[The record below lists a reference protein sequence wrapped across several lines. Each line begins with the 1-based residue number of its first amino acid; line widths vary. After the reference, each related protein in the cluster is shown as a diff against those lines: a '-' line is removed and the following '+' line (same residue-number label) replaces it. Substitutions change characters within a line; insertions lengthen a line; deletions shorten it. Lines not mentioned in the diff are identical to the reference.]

1 MFEKKD
7 NILEKLVRL
16 IIRENIRENFERLG
30 IEGCLEAIERIRH
43 PILRARLREYSLKYL
58 KGEL

>member
-1 MFEKKD
+1 MFERED
-7 NILEKLVRL
+7 DILERL
-16 IIRENIRENFERLG
+16 IKLIIKENIKENFKRLG
-30 IEGCLEAIERIRH
+30 IEGCLEAIERIHH